1 MKTLKISD
9 FYCTSIFV
17 CEYARG
23 IALCLLFFLL
33 VSCASQYAVPEIIE
47 ENSFRD
53 PANTTI
59 NDITTPVTDVLPVS
73 QSSSVDQLPR
83 YMPTLFVYQ
92 LQNAR
97 YEKLFDMKADLLIV
111 DPDDASFS
119 HNKLEQ
125 LTEKKTV
132 LAYLSIGEA
141 EDYRDYWRSYWKRG
155 DPEWLHAENPDWK
168 GNYKVKYWFPEWQR
182 IIEQYIAEIMIQ
194 GYSGLYL
201 DVIDAYEYWEY
212 QHEPNTR
219 QLMIDFVKKIK
230 LLVQEINPAALV
242 FVQNGE
248 ELFSDDS
255 YLKTID
261 GIGREDVWFDDDAR
275 VSEDETEKVLLY
287 LDLARSANK
296 SVLIID
302 YPSDK
307 KKRCEVRAKAQEKS
321 YLAYTPTR
329 ELDKVVIVN
338 C

>member
-1 MKTLKISD
+1 MNQI
-9 FYCTSIFV
+9 
-17 CEYARG
+17 
-23 IALCLLFFLL
+23 LLFSLLFLF
-33 VSCASQYAVPEIIE
+33 VSCSSQNVVPETSE
-47 ENSFRD
+47 DYSFSD
-53 PANTTI
+53 PINTTV
-59 NDITTPVTDVLPVS
+59 DEITAPVTPVLPVS
-73 QSSSVDQLPR
+73 QPSSVNQLQR
-83 YMPTLFVYQ
+83 SMPTLFVYQ

-97 YEKLFDMKADLLIV
+97 YEKLFDIKANLLIV

-119 HNKLEQ
+119 RNKLEQ
-125 LTEKKTV
+125 LTEKKIV
-132 LAYLSIGEA
+132 LAYLSVGEA
-141 EDYRDYWRSYWKRG
+141 EDYRDYWRSYWKRD
-155 DPEWLHAENPDWK
+155 DPEWLHAENPEWK

-201 DVIDAYEYWEY
+201 DVIEAYEYWEY
-212 QHEPNTR
+212 KHEPNAR

-230 LLVQEINPAALV
+230 LFVQEINSSTLV

-275 VSEDETEKVLLY
+275 VSEDELEKVLSY
-287 LDLARSANK
+287 LDLVRSANK
-296 SVLIID
+296 TVLIID

-307 KKRCEVRAKAQEKS
+307 KKRCEVRAKAQEKR

-329 ELDKVVIVN
+329 ELDKVVSVN